1 MFIDLH
7 VRAVTELS
15 RDVAILMKASPER
28 GYILNMSSMSCWA
41 PMPGLAMYS
50 ATKAYIRVFSRALAY
65 ELKDSGVQVLTCCPG
80 GIATNLFGLPANL
93 MRLALRLGFV
103 TKPETFTRNAI
114 NRLLKGRRQY
124 INGLLNR
131 ISILFVG
138 LMPTSVRMLIKHK
151 MLDKGIV
158 KP

>member
-1 MFIDLH
+1 
-7 VRAVTELS
+7 
-15 RDVAILMKASPER
+15 
-28 GYILNMSSMSCWA
+28 
-41 PMPGLAMYS
+41 
-50 ATKAYIRVFSRALAY
+50 LAY
-65 ELKDSGVQVLTCCPG
+65 ELKDSGVKVLTCCPG